1 LNGSKTV
8 FAPWLPGST
17 FSQVT
22 SDTVGLRSLLA
33 ESGRRSDR
41 RSSCGEI
48 FEDPTYTAELAQ
60 REILVPLGNFEG
72 ELDQKKGDIP
82 SRTTTFNLG

>member
-1 LNGSKTV
+1 MVPLE
-8 FAPWLPGST
+8 LPGST

-22 SDTVGLRSLLA
+22 SDSVCLRSLLA
-33 ESGRRSDR
+33 DASGRRSDR

-60 REILVPLGNFEG
+60 REILVPLGNFQG
-72 ELDQKKGDIP
+72 ELEQKKGGKI
-82 SRTTTFNLG
+82 SQVEKNILNLG